1 MDMFTN
7 YNNIPASYVPCN
19 LNAQPFCTEHYVK
32 PLEEYNAKGELI
44 GYSWHYGDTVVLE
57 FCTSGEVIYDN
68 YYEDAETYL
77 KGKTFRLDLF
87 DFRYENVYSDK
98 LSAEITVKFHID
110 AQTSNKLFRGVYRC
124 MLTLIDDKTNL
135 EYTLIDK
142 DSCVFMIE

>member
-1 MDMFTN
+1 MSMFNN
-7 YNNIPASYVPCN
+7 YKNIPNDYIPNNIKPPEYYHPAPKY
-19 LNAQPFCTEHYVK
+19 

-98 LSAEITVKFHID
+98 LSAETTVKFHID
-110 AQTSNKLFRGVYRC
+110 AQTSDRLFRGVYRC
-124 MLTLIDDKTNL
+124 TLTLIDDKTNL
-135 EYTLIDK
+135 EYTLVDK